1 MERLFKLWMCLY
13 QELERLLE
21 EVQERRDWRTLI
33 EELKNANLKKNLT
46 GGTDNLEST
55 ELFLTLDSVLDSKD
69 LL

>member
-1 MERLFKLWMCLY
+1 M
-13 QELERLLE
+13 E